1 MDYSKYYLK
10 NYRPDDEGEAGG
22 EPAYSGPLLDRPHTP
37 EIVYIN
43 PDGEEFVPDPPRE
56 ARPAPRKSADKKPFG
71 VRLIINV
78 LIALVVIL
86 SIFVSVDF
94 ITDGQL
100 IEAVTELF
108 SQTRTYYAVLDL
120 PSDTVQGTVVNAET
134 VRLGGKAGYPIKYD
148 GSYYCVLD
156 IYGDRKSADNAGASA
171 NSVIYEFSCS
181 APDLPSEY
189 DAYLDKPYEVCDNL
203 DDIAAKLASGE
214 MSSSQALLSVEELY
228 EQTLIESDELKALS
242 NERAT
247 KQILEFVSDYSVA
260 VAALASLCDESVYR
274 TNYASD
280 VRYARCQ
287 ILFAF
292 AL

>member
-1 MDYSKYYLK
+1 M
-10 NYRPDDEGEAGG
+10 
-22 EPAYSGPLLDRPHTP
+22 
-37 EIVYIN
+37 
-43 PDGEEFVPDPPRE
+43 
-56 ARPAPRKSADKKPFG
+56 
-71 VRLIINV
+71 
-78 LIALVVIL
+78 
-86 SIFVSVDF
+86 
-94 ITDGQL
+94 
-100 IEAVTELF
+100 
-108 SQTRTYYAVLDL
+108 
-120 PSDTVQGTVVNAET
+120 
-134 VRLGGKAGYPIKYD
+134 
-148 GSYYCVLD
+148 
-156 IYGDRKSADNAGASA
+156 
-171 NSVIYEFSCS
+171 
-181 APDLPSEY
+181 
-189 DAYLDKPYEVCDNL
+189 CDNL

-214 MSSSQALLSVEELY
+214 MSPSQALLSVEELY